1 LEAEKESE
9 MAIFGKDDRQQD
21 GPLAGKRIAI
31 LATEGV
37 EEVELTKPKQ
47 ALENAGAKVD
57 VIAPEAGIED
67 GAIKA
72 WDMTDWGKKIDV
84 DVKLSEADANSYDAL
99 HLPGGVMNPDHLR
112 QNVDAVGF
120 VKSFFTAEKPVSAIC
135 HAGWMLI
142 EADVVERRTLTSWPS
157 LRTDLLNAGARWVD
171 KEVVVDGNLTTSR
184 KPDDLPAFNK
194 QIVEAFGQVPQHA

>member
-1 LEAEKESE
+1 
-9 MAIFGKDDRQQD
+9 MGIFGSDKPQD

-31 LATEGV
+31 LATEGF

-47 ALENAGAKVD
+47 ALEDAGARVD
-57 VIAPEAGIED
+57 VIAPESGIKD

-72 WDMTDWGKKIDV
+72 WDVTDWGKKVDV
-84 DVKLSEADANSYDAL
+84 DVKLSQADANNYDAL
-99 HLPGGVMNPDHLR
+99 HLPGGAMNPDHLR
-112 QNVDAVGF
+112 QDVAAVGF

-135 HAGWMLI
+135 HAPWLLI
-142 EADVVERRTLTSWPS
+142 EADVVEGRTLTSWPS
-157 LRTDLLNAGARWVD
+157 LRTDLLNAGAHWVD

-194 QIVEAFGQVPQHA
+194 QMVEAFSQVPQHA